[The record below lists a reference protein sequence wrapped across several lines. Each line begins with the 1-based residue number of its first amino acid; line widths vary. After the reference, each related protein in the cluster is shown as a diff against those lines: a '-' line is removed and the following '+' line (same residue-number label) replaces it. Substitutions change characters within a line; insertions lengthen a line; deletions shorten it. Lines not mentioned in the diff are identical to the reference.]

1 MAVQVTLTF
10 NSYDEAIVALGKLVG
25 AGNGKVVAQPK
36 VTPAGPHTDVP
47 PALATRTRKPRSDAG
62 QPRGSYKARNEP
74 AAPQQGEPANAV
86 TPAVLAAGPAPAAEA
101 AAPEPVRNSQT
112 ANAGAPAEPSA
123 PVTQAANPPAASA
136 PSEKDAQA
144 ALEKLF
150 NDKAKAG
157 GNGAA
162 IQAAKDLLSRYGVQK
177 VRDLPAERRAE
188 FIKECEAGGTV

>member
-25 AGNGKVVAQPK
+25 APAKATSPVRVPEAETPGAVAAAP
-36 VTPAGPHTDVP
+36 
-47 PALATRTRKPRSDAG
+47 ATRTRKPRSDAG
-62 QPRGSYKARNEP
+62 QPRGAYKARNEP

-101 AAPEPVRNSQT
+101 AAPEPARNSET
-112 ANAGAPAEPSA
+112 ANAEAPSEPSA
-123 PVTQAANPPAASA
+123 PATQAANPPAASA

-144 ALEKLF
+144 ALEGLF
-150 NDKAKAG
+150 NARAKAG

>member
-25 AGNGKVVAQPK
+25 VKTAAVPQVAGKERSEPSS
-36 VTPAGPHTDVP
+36 TPAAP
-47 PALATRTRKPRSDAG
+47 ATRTRKPRSDAG
-62 QPRGSYKARNEP
+62 QPRGSYRARNEQSATEGTTADP
-74 AAPQQGEPANAV
+74 AGAGAPGEPQV
-86 TPAVLAAGPAPAAEA
+86 PSS
-101 AAPEPVRNSQT
+101 APEPARNSET
-112 ANAGAPAEPSA
+112 ANAEAPSEPSA
-123 PVTQAANPPAASA
+123 PATQAANPPAASA

-144 ALEKLF
+144 ALEGLF